1 VQKRGLG
8 RGLESLIPGLH
19 TTDVPLIIDGVD
31 GEAGGRLQLVST
43 AKIIPNPHQPRK
55 VFEEEALEELMTS
68 IKVHGVIQPIVVRS
82 NGDQFELIVGER
94 RWRAAKAAGLKKIP
108 AIIRDTSDV
117 ESIEM
122 ALIENLQRRDLNA
135 LEEAIAYY
143 HLMEDFRFTQEEL
156 AKRVGKKRSTVAN
169 TVRLL
174 KLPEEVKQM
183 IADGIVGGGHGKA
196 LLSLPTAELQIK
208 LASHIAE
215 KGLTVRAAEHLA
227 RLWTSKSDEDKTDDL
242 TKAQVPIHYKLL
254 TGNLQK
260 KFGSKVKLRMINED
274 RGKIEIHF
282 KSQDELKHLFQVF
295 GEDVQEID
303 ILP

>member
-19 TTDVPLIIDGVD
+19 TTDVPLIIDGMD

-68 IKVHGVIQPIVVRS
+68 IKVHGVIQPIVVRAA
-82 NGDQFELIVGER
+82 GDQFELIVGER
-94 RWRAAKAAGLKKIP
+94 RWRAAKAAGLEKIP

-143 HLMEDFRFTQEEL
+143 HLMEDFRFTQAEL

-183 IADGIVGGGHGKA
+183 IGDGIVAVSYTH
-196 LLSLPTAELQIK
+196 LTLPT
-208 LASHIAE
+208 
-215 KGLTVRAAEHLA
+215 
-227 RLWTSKSDEDKTDDL
+227 
-242 TKAQVPIHYKLL
+242 
-254 TGNLQK
+254 N
-260 KFGSKVKLRMINED
+260 
-274 RGKIEIHF
+274 
-282 KSQDELKHLFQVF
+282 
-295 GEDVQEID
+295 
-303 ILP
+303 